1 VNENGSGKDAPSTE
15 ELAMDGQ
22 IRTSQERGTDFFGT
36 LNEMPPEPIGLLIHV
51 LEAMASEPTFRAAR
65 RGMLSA
71 LALTPGA
78 QILEAGCGT
87 GVALPDLVEIAEPSV
102 RVYGIDT
109 TEAFLEVAR
118 ERAQGLGVDYAEY
131 RSGDIRRIPYPD
143 DFFDAAFCEKVLLHV
158 GPAGVALTELA
169 RVVRPGGRIGALE
182 WQPHFALSC
191 SRPELEARWN
201 GLLRHAV
208 HNYLAAPS
216 LAYYFKKAGLEDVR
230 TRVYVAEG
238 ERLENPPFW
247 RAFLVDQLPLFVGAG
262 VLPMEEA
269 EALAAELQALDA
281 EGCFRASLMIWTA
294 VGRKPSTRS

>member
-1 VNENGSGKDAPSTE
+1 ME
-15 ELAMDGQ
+15 EQ
-22 IRTSQERGTDFFGT
+22 IQTSPEWGADFFGT
-36 LNEMPPEPIGLLIHV
+36 LNQMPPEPIGLLIHV
-51 LEAMASEPTFRAAR
+51 LEAMGSEPAFRAAR
-65 RGMLSA
+65 REMLRA
-71 LALTPGA
+71 LELTPGA
-78 QILEAGCGT
+78 RILEAGCGT
-87 GVALPDLVEIAEPSV
+87 GVALPDLVEIAGPSV
-102 RVYGIDT
+102 RVYGVDP
-109 TEAFLEVAR
+109 TEAFLEAAR
-118 ERAQGLGVDYAEY
+118 QRAQGLRVAHAEY
-131 RSGDIRRIPYPD
+131 RPGDIRGIPYPD
-143 DFFDAAFCEKVLLHV
+143 HFFDAAFCEKVLLHV

-191 SRPELEARWN
+191 TRPELEARWN

-208 HNYLAAPS
+208 YNYLAAPS
-216 LAYYFKKAGLEDVR
+216 LAYYFKKAGLQDVR

-238 ERLENPPFW
+238 ERLETPPFW

-294 VGRKPSTRS
+294 VGRKPDARS